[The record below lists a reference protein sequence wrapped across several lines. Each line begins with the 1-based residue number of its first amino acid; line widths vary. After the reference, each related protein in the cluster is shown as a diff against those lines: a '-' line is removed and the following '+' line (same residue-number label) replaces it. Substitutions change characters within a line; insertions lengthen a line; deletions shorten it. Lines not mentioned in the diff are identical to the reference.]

1 MSNNI
6 NVTVLSGRVCAD
18 AELKYTNNGTAV
30 CNFSL
35 AVNKYRSSQDGQ
47 GKEEVSFFNCSMFG
61 KGAESFNQRLLKGV
75 PVIVNGELKQDR
87 WNDQDGKAQSRV
99 SVIVNRVEM
108 VYTGQQNPPQGN
120 TQSSTQPS
128 QGGNPYLYSNPPTQA
143 AQRQPYGYQNPPQQS
158 YQAPQNYQQP
168 PQGYQPPRT
177 YQAPPAVQGQFNTMP
192 TPSGIR
198 PQDGQPYM
206 TGPESFKD
214 DDIPF

>member
-61 KGAESFNQRLLKGV
+61 RVLKVSTTFAEGC

-87 WNDQDGKAQSRV
+87 WNDPEGRLRA
-99 SVIVNRVEM
+99 SVRNSK
-108 VYTGQQNPPQGN
+108 
-120 TQSSTQPS
+120 SS
-128 QGGNPYLYSNPPTQA
+128 
-143 AQRQPYGYQNPPQQS
+143 
-158 YQAPQNYQQP
+158 
-168 PQGYQPPRT
+168 
-177 YQAPPAVQGQFNTMP
+177 
-192 TPSGIR
+192 
-198 PQDGQPYM
+198 
-206 TGPESFKD
+206 
-214 DDIPF
+214 